1 MKTTQIPLLIAT
13 ALFCAGAS
21 AILTWRFYASFI
33 PISASASVTLWLMA
47 GLCGVLAWRV
57 RAHLDK
63 GRIGLDRSQLN
74 PITVAQWLVIG
85 KASAWTGSVVGG
97 AYLGMSVYVVPRSG
111 TLVAAADDLPGVLL
125 SLFGGIAMAVAGV
138 ILERS
143 CEVPPP
149 SDGEPAAAA

>member
-1 MKTTQIPLLIAT
+1 MRTTPIPLLVIT
-13 ALFCAGAS
+13 TLFAAGVA

-33 PISASASVTLWLMA
+33 PISVTASVTPWLMA
-47 GLCGVLAWRV
+47 GLCGVLARRV
-57 RAHLDK
+57 RVHLDK

-97 AYLGMSVYVVPRSG
+97 VYLGIAAYVVPRAG
-111 TLVAAADDLPGVLL
+111 TLSAAADDLPGVVL
-125 SLFGGIAMAVAGV
+125 SLLGGAAMAVAGV

-149 SDGEPAAAA
+149 SDAEPAAVA

>member
-1 MKTTQIPLLIAT
+1 MRATQIPLLVAT
-13 ALFCAGAS
+13 ALFCAGAA
-21 AILTWRFYASFI
+21 AILTWRFYVNFI
-33 PISASASVTLWLMA
+33 PISVTASATLWLMA

-57 RAHLDK
+57 RVHLDK

-111 TLVAAADDLPGVLL
+111 TLVAASDDLPGVLVSFL
-125 SLFGGIAMAVAGV
+125 GGLAMAVAGV

-149 SDGEPAAAA
+149 SDGEPAAVA